1 MTIQDLLNQHKT
13 QLTTIAIENTAQCL
27 SWKPWKTSEIATDS
41 MMCYLENLPE
51 LKQFEDEDGY
61 LFDEVL
67 DAICDFSDDVLKAIA
82 PLLDVKAEDLGL
94 YCDL

>member
-1 MTIQDLLNQHKT
+1 MTIQELLNNNKT
-13 QLTTIAIENTAQCL
+13 QLTTIAMENAAQCL

-41 MMCYLENLPE
+41 MMCYLEKLPE
-51 LKQFEDEDGY
+51 LKQFEQEDGY
-61 LFDEVL
+61 LEDEAL
-67 DAICDFSDDVLKAIA
+67 DAICEFSDNVLKAIA